1 MTSTPGQELPS
12 VTIDGQTYLID
23 SLSDKGKQL
32 VSAMAAAQQELNRL
46 QILAGITQTALQ
58 AYGTALKEEV
68 GQQGSGNSGPNFS

>member
-58 AYGTALKEEV
+58 AYV
-68 GQQGSGNSGPNFS
+68 RP

>member
-12 VTIDGQTYLID
+12 VTIDGQTYLVD

-46 QILAGITQTALQ
+46 QMLAGITQTALQ
-58 AYGTALKEEV
+58 SYGTALKEEV
-68 GQQGSGNSGPNFS
+68 GQGSATTTTNFS